1 MNRKQIYNF
10 TNLKTLKLL
19 FTGIIEE
26 TGTVKSIAM
35 KGGNLHLQID
45 ASFAGKLKLN
55 ESVSHNGACLSVIPL
70 TKTRYEV
77 MAVKE
82 TLARTNLK
90 QLKAGDTINLER
102 SMLANGRIDGH
113 FVQGHIDGTVKCQS
127 VKKLKGSHV
136 YTFSIKKED
145 SKYIV
150 EKGSITL
157 NGVSLT
163 VAGTSKNTFSVAIIP
178 YTFEHTNFKNIG
190 VGDEVNVEYDILG
203 KYLVKY
209 LAKTNR

>member
-1 MNRKQIYNF
+1 M
-10 TNLKTLKLL
+10 

-26 TGTVKSIAM
+26 TGIVKSLIM
-35 KGGNLHLQID
+35 KGGNLHLQVEVP
-45 ASFAGKLKLN
+45 FAGKLKLN

-90 QLKAGDTINLER
+90 HLRVGDVINLER
-102 SMLANGRIDGH
+102 SLPANGRMDGH
-113 FVQGHIDGTVKCQS
+113 FVLGHIDGTVKCQS

-136 YTFSIKKED
+136 FTFTCKKED
-145 SKYIV
+145 GKYV
-150 EKGSITL
+150 VGKGSIAL

-163 VAGTSKNTFSVAIIP
+163 VANTSKNIFSVAIIP
-178 YTFEHTNFKNIG
+178 YTFKHTNFKNLR
-190 VGDEVNVEYDILG
+190 VGDEMNVEYDILG

-209 LAKTNR
+209 LEKTKK